1 MSIIDDAVSRLQYHA
16 LAITGTTVRGAPSY
30 PTEDASV
37 LPLAIAYISDGTG
50 NIDDSTTARLLMTVK
65 VDFHVNRMSMKSAY
79 TELNNIIPEY
89 LRRLAGDPTLNGKVD
104 TIIFPVSFTV
114 TPAQWDRAVTQMVS
128 FSVPLKFRETPTT
141 KKGHF

>member
-1 MSIIDDAVSRLQYHA
+1 MSIIDDAIARLQYHA
-16 LAITGTTVRGAPSY
+16 LAISSATVRGAPSY
-30 PTEDASV
+30 PVEDATV

-50 NIDDSTTARLLMTVK
+50 SIDDSTTTRLLLTVK

-104 TIIFPVSFTV
+104 TIVFPVTFAV
-114 TPAQWDRAVTQMVS
+114 MPAQWDRVVTQMAS

-141 KKGHF
+141 

>member
-1 MSIIDDAVSRLQYHA
+1 MSIIDDAIARLQYHA
-16 LAITGTTVRGAPSY
+16 LAITSTTVRGAPAY
-30 PTEDASV
+30 PVEDATV

-50 NIDDSTTARLLMTVK
+50 SADDSTTARLLLTVK

-104 TIIFPVSFTV
+104 TIVFPVSFQV
-114 TPAQWDRAVTQMVS
+114 MPAQWDRVVTQMAS

-141 KKGHF
+141 